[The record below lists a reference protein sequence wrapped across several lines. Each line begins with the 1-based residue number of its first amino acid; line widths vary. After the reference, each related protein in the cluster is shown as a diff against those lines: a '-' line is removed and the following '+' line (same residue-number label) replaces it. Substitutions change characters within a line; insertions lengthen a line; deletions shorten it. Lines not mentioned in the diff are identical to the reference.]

1 MASENMKITDEEAL
15 AFHTMGQPGKISI
28 TPTKPLITQ
37 RDLALGYSPGVAVP
51 CIKIHENKDT
61 AYDYTSKGNLVA
73 VISNGTAVLGLG
85 NLGALAS
92 KPVMEGKAILFKRF
106 ADIDSIDIE
115 VDSVDVDSMVETIRS
130 ISCTF
135 GGINLEDIGAPD
147 CFILE
152 ERLKELCDVPVFHDD
167 QHGTAIVTAAGIINA
182 AHITGRKMSDLKV
195 VANGAGSAGIA
206 CIELLKHMGVKH
218 ENVLLCDKSGVIY
231 EGRTD
236 STMNQWKSAHAVPTK
251 KRTLL
256 EAMTGADV
264 FLGLS
269 AAGAVS
275 KEMVKVMAKNPIIFA
290 MANPV
295 PEILPEEVLEVR
307 SDAIIATGRSDYNN
321 QVNNVMG
328 FPYIFRG
335 ALDVRARQINT
346 EMKVAC
352 AEAIAQLARE
362 DVPEEV
368 LAAYSGKEMKYGPEY
383 IIPTPFDPRLIT
395 TIPLAVARAAMDS
408 GVARKPITD
417 WAAYKHALHARLDP
431 SANSMANI
439 FEAVRQNPQRV
450 IFAEGE
456 EEKVIR
462 AAIHWRDNGYGNPVL
477 VGRPDRIRN
486 TIKRIGIKNADNLEI
501 TNAAVSTHVEQYVEY
516 LYGKLQ
522 RKGFLVR
529 DVERMVKND
538 RNIFASCMIA
548 CGHGD
553 VVITG
558 LTRNY
563 YRALENISRVID
575 CKPNQTLFGMS
586 MLVSKNRTVFISDT
600 AVQELPNEHELA
612 DIAVRTARKAQQ
624 LGHEPRVALLSYS
637 NFGNPMREK
646 SKRIRD
652 AVEILDNRDDI
663 NFEYEGEI
671 AADVA
676 LNPELM
682 ALYPFCRLSG
692 PANVLVMPALH
703 SAHISANLLEEL
715 GVGTVIGPILVGLSK
730 PVQIVG
736 MNAGVSDIINLAAI
750 GSIDAIEEK
759 ALIGADSKPAKKPAA
774 KAAAKP
780 AAKRAAA
787 TSSVSKATK
796 AKKKA

>member
-15 AFHTMGQPGKISI
+15 HFHTMGQPGKISI

-51 CIKIHENKDT
+51 CIKIHEDKNA
-61 AYDYTSKGNLVA
+61 AYDYTSKGNMVA
-73 VISNGTAVLGLG
+73 VVSNGTAVLGLG

-106 ADIDSIDIE
+106 ADIDAIDIE
-115 VDSVDVDSMVETIRS
+115 VDSVDTEKMIETIRA

-147 CFILE
+147 CFIVE
-152 ERLKELCDVPVFHDD
+152 EKLKELCDIPVFHDD

-182 AHITGRKMSDLKV
+182 AHITGRSLSDLKV
-195 VANGAGSAGIA
+195 VCNGAGSAGIA

-218 ENVLLCDKSGVIY
+218 QNVLLCDKSGVIY

-236 STMNQWKSAHAVPTK
+236 SSMNQWKSAHAVKTS
-251 KRTLL
+251 KRSLMD
-256 EAMTGADV
+256 AMTGADV

-269 AAGAVS
+269 AAGAVT
-275 KEMVKVMAKNPIIFA
+275 KEMVKAMAKNPIIFA

-295 PEILPEEVLEVR
+295 PEIMPEEVLEVR
-307 SDAIIATGRSDYNN
+307 KDAIIATGRSDYNN

-335 ALDVRARQINT
+335 ALDVRAREINV
-346 EMKVAC
+346 EMKVAA
-352 AEAIAQLARE
+352 AEAIAELARE

-368 LAAYSGKEMKYGPEY
+368 MAAYAREMQYGPEY
-383 IIPTPFDPRLIT
+383 IIPTPFDPRLISR
-395 TIPLAVARAAMDS
+395 IPIAVAQAAMET
-408 GVARKPITD
+408 GVARRPIKD
-417 WAAYKHALHARLDP
+417 FVAYKRELEARLDP
-431 SANSMANI
+431 AANSMANI
-439 FEAVRQNPQRV
+439 FDAVRNNPQRV

-462 AAIHWRDNGYGNPVL
+462 AAIHWRDNGYGHPIL
-477 VGRPDRIRN
+477 VGRPERIRQ
-486 TIKRIGIKNADNLEI
+486 TISRLGIKHADDLEVV
-501 TNAAVSTHVEQYVEY
+501 NAAVSPHVEKYIDF
-516 LYGKLQ
+516 LYKKLQ
-522 RKGFLVR
+522 RQGFLMR

-548 CGHGD
+548 NGHGD

-563 YRALENISRVID
+563 YRALENIGRVID
-575 CKPNQTLFGMS
+575 PKPGQFLFGMS
-586 MLVSKNRTVFISDT
+586 MLVTKNRTVFISDT
-600 AVQELPNEHELA
+600 AVQELPSECEIA
-612 DIAVRTARKAQQ
+612 DIAVRSARIVQQ

-652 AVEILDNRDDI
+652 AVAILDARSDI
-663 NFEYEGEI
+663 TFEYEGEI

-703 SAHISANLLEEL
+703 SAHISANMLEEL
-715 GVGTVIGPILVGLSK
+715 GVGTVVGPVLVGLSK
-730 PVQIVG
+730 PVQIVS
-736 MNAGVSDIINLAAI
+736 MNASVADIINLAAI
-750 GSIDAIEEK
+750 GSIDAIEDKKRAGESKK
-759 ALIGADSKPAKKPAA
+759 ASKA
-774 KAAAKP
+774 KAAP
-780 AAKRAAA
+780 RRVAAS
-787 TSSVSKATK
+787 SSVSKSVK
-796 AKKKA
+796 DKKSIR

>member
-15 AFHTMGQPGKISI
+15 LFHTMGQPGKISI

-51 CIKIHENKDT
+51 CIKIHENKDA

-73 VISNGTAVLGLG
+73 VVSNGTAVLGLG

-115 VDSVDVDSMVETIRS
+115 VDSVDVEKIIETVRA
-130 ISCTF
+130 ISVSF

-147 CFILE
+147 CFIIE
-152 ERLKELCDVPVFHDD
+152 QRLKEICDIPVFHDD
-167 QHGTAIVTAAGIINA
+167 QHGTAIVTAAGILNA
-182 AHITGRKMSDLKV
+182 AHITGRQLSDLKI

-218 ENVLLCDKSGVIY
+218 QNVLLCDRSGVIY
-231 EGRTD
+231 EGRND
-236 STMNQWKSAHAVPTK
+236 SSMNQWKSAHAVKTS
-251 KRTLL
+251 KRTLA
-256 EAMTGADV
+256 EAMEGADV

-269 AAGAVS
+269 SAGAIS
-275 KEMVKVMAKNPIIFA
+275 KDMVKSMGKNPIIFA
-290 MANPV
+290 MANPI
-295 PEILPEEVLEVR
+295 PEIMPEEVLEVR
-307 SDAIIATGRSDYNN
+307 SDAIIATGRSDYPN

-335 ALDVRARQINT
+335 ALDVRAREINT
-346 EMKVAC
+346 EMKVAA
-352 AEAIAQLARE
+352 AEAIAELARS

-368 LAAYSGKEMKYGPEY
+368 LATYGRELKYGPEY

-395 TIPLAVARAAMDS
+395 MIPIAVARAAMES

-417 WAAYKHALHARLDP
+417 FDAYRRILNARLDP
-431 SANSMANI
+431 AANSMANI
-439 FEAVRQNPQRV
+439 FDVVSQNPQRV

-462 AAIHWRDNGYGNPVL
+462 AAIHWRDNGYGHPIL
-477 VGRPDRIRN
+477 IGRAERIRQ
-486 TIKRIGIKNADNLEI
+486 TIHRLGIKHADDLEI
-501 TNAAVSTHVEQYVEY
+501 TNAAVSTNLNRYIDY

-522 RKGFLVR
+522 RKGFLKR

-548 CGHGD
+548 SGHGD

-563 YRALENISRVID
+563 YRALENICRVID
-575 CKPNQTLFGMS
+575 TKPGQSLFGVS

-612 DIAVRTARKAQQ
+612 DIAVRTARKVQQ
-624 LGHEPRVALLSYS
+624 MGHEPRVALLSYS
-637 NFGNPMREK
+637 NFGNPMKEK

-652 AVEILDNRDDI
+652 AVALLDARDDI
-663 NFEYEGEI
+663 TFEYEGEI
-671 AADVA
+671 SADVA
-676 LNPELM
+676 LNAELM

-730 PVQIVG
+730 PVQIVS
-736 MNAGVSDIINLAAI
+736 MNASVADIINLAAI

-759 ALIGADSKPAKKPAA
+759 ALMSPGKEGGA
-774 KAAAKP
+774 KAKTP
-780 AAKRAAA
+780 AKRAAA
-787 TSSVSKATK
+787 SSTSVVVK
-796 AKKKA
+796 AKKPTK

>member
-15 AFHTMGQPGKISI
+15 LYHSQGQPGKISI

-51 CIKIHENKDT
+51 CIKIHEDKNA

-73 VISNGTAVLGLG
+73 VVSNGTAVLGLG

-92 KPVMEGKAILFKRF
+92 KPVMEGKSILFKRF
-106 ADIDSIDIE
+106 ADIDSMDIE
-115 VDSVDVDSMVETIRS
+115 VDSTDVDKIVETVRA
-130 ISCTF
+130 ISVTF

-147 CFILE
+147 CFIIE
-152 ERLKELCDVPVFHDD
+152 ERLKALCDIPVFHDD

-182 AHITGRKMSDLKV
+182 AHITGRQLSELKV

-236 STMNQWKSAHAVPTK
+236 ATMNQWKSAHAVKTD
-251 KRTLL
+251 KRTLT
-256 EAMTGADV
+256 EALTGADV

-269 AAGAVS
+269 AAGAVT
-275 KEMVKVMAKNPIIFA
+275 KEMVKVMAKQPIIFA

-295 PEILPEEVLEVR
+295 PEIMPEEVLEVR
-307 SDAIIATGRSDYNN
+307 KDAIIATGRSDYHN

-335 ALDVRARQINT
+335 ALDVRAREINV
-346 EMKVAC
+346 EMKVAA
-352 AEAIAQLARE
+352 AEAIAELARA
-362 DVPEEV
+362 DVPDEV
-368 LAAYSGKEMKYGPEY
+368 LAVYAGREMKYGPEY

-395 TIPLAVARAAMDS
+395 TIPIAVARAAMDS
-408 GVARKPITD
+408 GVARRPIKD
-417 WAAYKHALHARLDP
+417 FDAYKRELSARLDP
-431 SANSMANI
+431 AANSMANI
-439 FEAVRQNPQRV
+439 FDAVRQNPQRV

-462 AAIHWRDNGYGNPVL
+462 AAIHWRDNGYGHPIL
-477 VGRPDRIRN
+477 VGRPDRIRQ
-486 TIKRIGIKNADNLEI
+486 TISRLGIKCADDLEI
-501 TNAAVSTHVEQYVEY
+501 VNAAVTSHLEQYINH

-522 RKGFLVR
+522 RKGFLPR

-575 CKPNQTLFGMS
+575 TKPGQFLFGTS

-600 AVQELPNEHELA
+600 AVQELPNEKELA
-612 DIAVRTARKAQQ
+612 DIAVRTARIVQQ
-624 LGHEPRVALLSYS
+624 MGYEPRVALLSYS
-637 NFGNPMREK
+637 NFGNPMKEK

-652 AVEILDNRDDI
+652 AVEILNARTDI
-663 NFEYEGEI
+663 DFEYDGEMS
-671 AADVA
+671 ADVA
-676 LNPELM
+676 LNAELM

-703 SAHISANLLEEL
+703 SAHISANMLEEL
-715 GVGTVIGPILVGLSK
+715 GVGTVVGPILVGLEK
-730 PVQIVG
+730 PVQIVN
-736 MNAGVSDIINLAAI
+736 MNATVADIINLTAI
-750 GSIDAIEEK
+750 GCIDAIAQKNREESSK
-759 ALIGADSKPAKKPAA
+759 TEKKPAKVTAI
-774 KAAAKP
+774 
-780 AAKRAAA
+780 
-787 TSSVSKATK
+787 SKSTK
-796 AKKKA
+796 AKKA